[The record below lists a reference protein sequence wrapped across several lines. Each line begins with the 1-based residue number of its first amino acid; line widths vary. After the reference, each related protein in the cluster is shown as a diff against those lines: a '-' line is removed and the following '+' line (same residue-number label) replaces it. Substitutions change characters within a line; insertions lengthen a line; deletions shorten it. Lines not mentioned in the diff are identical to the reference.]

1 MYEKNY
7 NQCVQL
13 YERYIYKGNLPIH
26 EVARHKTCES
36 EVLLQPSIEAFR
48 TCTIQVT
55 YKPRPSWTAIRTLS
69 AWLYSIPSEILTEVE
84 CNVERRGIKLSG
96 IGLIQLSAGFTLKTK
111 ETTLPGLTDQRGSS
125 EILYEP
131 AVHLEIEKL
140 SPIIVQNQKSK
151 TPEELIS
158 VPEIRVSKDD
168 SCERNEETL
177 DELERKM
184 YETSS
189 ERRSRT
195 MQNQLIYGAYAGLGI
210 LLLGLLLIPCHAK
223 IMAVMLSLWNSTCKR
238 SSTSRKVN
246 REVNPDNEANRE
258 SNSSTTH
265 KATSTTTPAAASRT
279 APAPTASQP
288 IVNLPMQTLL
298 PM

>member
-13 YERYIYKGNLPIH
+13 CERYLCKGNLPIH

-48 TCTIQVT
+48 TCTIQMT
-55 YKPRPSWTAIRTLS
+55 HKPRPSWAAIRTLS
-69 AWLYSIPSEILTEVE
+69 AWLYSILSEILAEVE

-96 IGLIQLSAGFTLKTK
+96 IGLIQLSAGCTLKTK
-111 ETTLPGLTDQRGSS
+111 ETTLPGLTDKRGSS

-140 SPIIVQNQKSK
+140 SPIIVQSQRSE
-151 TPEELIS
+151 TPEELTSI
-158 VPEIRVSKDD
+158 PEIRVSKDD
-168 SCERNEETL
+168 SFERNEETL

-195 MQNQLIYGAYAGLGI
+195 MQNQLIHGAYAGLGI

-223 IMAVMLSLWNSTCKR
+223 IMAIMLSLWTSTYKR
-238 SSTSRKVN
+238 TSTSREIN
-246 REVNPDNEANRE
+246 QEINPDDVDSIEP
-258 SNSSTTH
+258 NSSTPH
-265 KATSTTTPAAASRT
+265 KTTSTTTPAAASRT

-288 IVNLPMQTLL
+288 IVKLPMQTLL